1 MNFRG
6 SLPLMVLYVLSKGSN
21 HGYRIAQHIESES
34 DGFFNVKAGTLYPTL
49 HSLEK
54 QGVIDS
60 YKDVENGREVRYYR
74 LTSDGKK
81 QLDTSLTEWDGHVS
95 AVNRVLRS
103 LK

>member
-6 SLPLMVLYVLSKGSN
+6 SLPLMVLYVLSKESN
-21 HGYRIAQHIESES
+21 HGYRIAQLIESES
-34 DGFFNVKAGTLYPTL
+34 DGFFDVKAGTLYPTL

-54 QGVIDS
+54 QGVIVS
-60 YKDVENGREVRYYR
+60 YKDVENGREVRYYK

-81 QLDTSLTEWDGHVS
+81 QLEASLTEWDGHVN